1 MDVGRVLRT
10 YQRVCLGFVG
20 LGVAL
25 ALAGA
30 TPLFGWWRG
39 AVAHDLFGAARLPP
53 DVTRLARLTD
63 AILGASIVGKWLTAW
78 WLARGPLAAGHT
90 WAWRASVAA
99 LALWW
104 LVDSGVSLAVGAPA
118 NVVLVNGAPLVCAGS
133 LLAMLRRHRAPTA
146 PVPRARPRGWW
157 ALELVCWANVG
168 LGLMVA
174 VAPRWGGFAAW
185 CAGLDRWVGAPASPE
200 ADLWLRFVAGPIGG
214 TIAAHFLLLG
224 WAARRAPGAAWVR
237 RAVVTSVLAWCALD
251 SALSVALGAW
261 FNLAYVNLPCVV
273 VVLVATAVARPGV
286 TAAGP
291 ATVALCVAGGGAPPP
306 AGVAIDLAV
315 DAGVVDVFDAGAGA
329 PDGPA
334 ATSSEPPS

>member
-118 NVVLVNGAPLVCAGS
+118 NVVLVSAR
-133 LLAMLRRHRAPTA
+133 LANCLSP
-146 PVPRARPRGWW
+146 
-157 ALELVCWANVG
+157 
-168 LGLMVA
+168 
-174 VAPRWGGFAAW
+174 GF
-185 CAGLDRWVGAPASPE
+185 
-200 ADLWLRFVAGPIGG
+200 F
-214 TIAAHFLLLG
+214 
-224 WAARRAPGAAWVR
+224 
-237 RAVVTSVLAWCALD
+237 
-251 SALSVALGAW
+251 
-261 FNLAYVNLPCVV
+261 
-273 VVLVATAVARPGV
+273 
-286 TAAGP
+286 
-291 ATVALCVAGGGAPPP
+291 GGGAQ
-306 AGVAIDLAV
+306 GGRV
-315 DAGVVDVFDAGAGA
+315 
-329 PDGPA
+329 
-334 ATSSEPPS
+334 TTQR